1 MSCSLRKTALNA
13 GLPLPLTLAL
23 YLMFIGGSPTALR
36 AGELHDAVRAQDG
49 AAIEA
54 ILARGADIEETD
66 FIFGTALHVA
76 VSEGRTEIA
85 AILIGHGANL
95 EAVSEQQSSR
105 AMHLA
110 AEFGD
115 VAMLAFLLDRGADID
130 ARDSVERTPLIR
142 AVVAGNTEAVRL
154 LLDREAAVDGRDRM
168 RDRTPLMMA
177 SYFGRLEIVKI
188 LIDQGAD
195 VNATDSYDETS
206 LHFAVGNISYNI
218 AGGPVLIEY
227 LVANGANPS
236 LKRRDGLTPL
246 GYAKARGFKETP
258 GVLRRLGVT
267 E

>member
-1 MSCSLRKTALNA
+1 MSQADT
-13 GLPLPLTLAL
+13 
-23 YLMFIGGSPTALR
+23 
-36 AGELHDAVRAQDG
+36 VRA
-49 AAIEA
+49 
-54 ILARGADIEETD
+54 
-66 FIFGTALHVA
+66 
-76 VSEGRTEIA
+76 
-85 AILIGHGANL
+85 
-95 EAVSEQQSSR
+95 
-105 AMHLA
+105 
-110 AEFGD
+110 
-115 VAMLAFLLDRGADID
+115 
-130 ARDSVERTPLIR
+130 
-142 AVVAGNTEAVRL
+142 AVVQAAATPF
-154 LLDREAAVDGRDRM
+154 DREAAVDGRDRM

-236 LKRRDGLTPL
+236 LKRGDGLTPL